1 MHHHFVFAG
10 YRLLRILLTGL
21 TLLMLKLPTFPCSL
35 CALSLSLL
43 TVAVLTAC
51 GGGSDNSP
59 GAVPGINSQ
68 TPGSSG
74 NGGTTA
80 KSTLV
85 LTLTNG
91 TGAVTNFLSVSSAL
105 TATAVLKDAAGKPI
119 PNALVAFSADPS
131 MATLAPSSG
140 TVLTD
145 SEGKATVRLTASSL
159 QANGA
164 GLLKVAASVGD
175 QAVLAQA
182 TFSIGAPNISLR
194 VVSPTTSPSLLKAY
208 GSGVITLDVLSN
220 GNLMADDTQSIS
232 LTSPCVSAGKA
243 ALASEVSTI
252 SGRGQVVYRD
262 LGCAQS
268 DTVTASI
275 VGTGATARVN
285 FQISPPDAAAIDVA
299 TIVPADRSIVIKGSG
314 GSGRSESA
322 TVKFRV
328 VDQFGN
334 PLANQ
339 KVTFATI
346 STKAVALSK
355 ATDVTDATGEV
366 STSVN
371 SGTEPT
377 AVRVQA
383 TLDGGLS
390 TISDS
395 ITVTT
400 GLPIQAAFSLSS
412 ESYNIEGLQYDN
424 VQTELLLLLADQF
437 GNPVADGTPVVFQT
451 DSGAVG
457 TSERGGCTT
466 VNGSCT
472 VALRSQNPR
481 YFTDAS
487 APQGRAGMATVSVST
502 SDNTTV
508 PLTGKLK
515 VFFSG
520 SRAENIARIV
530 NGTAMPVTSVGLQLS
545 TFTCLPTQVEVRV
558 SDVNRNPMPQ
568 DTALAATNQSN
579 LIADIL
585 PGAVPSKGPVLT
597 SGVVVGDQGT
607 RHTIVLTP
615 DAGKCVEGGP
625 ATAKGSTVV
634 TITTPLGTVTSLPV
648 TLTYPVAAP

>member
-1 MHHHFVFAG
+1 MFC
-10 YRLLRILLTGL
+10 ILLIGL
-21 TLLMLKLPTFPCSL
+21 TFFMLKLPTFPCNL
-35 CALSLSLL
+35 RILSLSLL

-59 GAVPGINSQ
+59 GAVPGMNSQ
-68 TPGSSG
+68 TPTPSGNG

-80 KSTLV
+80 KPTLALTLV
-85 LTLTNG
+85 NG
-91 TGAVTNFLSVSSAL
+91 AGTSTNFLSVSSSL
-105 TATAVLKDAAGKPI
+105 TATAVVKDAAGKPI
-119 PNALVAFSADPS
+119 PNALVAFSADAS
-131 MATLAPSSG
+131 LATMAPSSG

-145 SEGKATVRLTASSL
+145 SEGKATVRLAVASL

-175 QAVLAQA
+175 QALVAESA
-182 TFSIGAPNISLR
+182 FTIGAPNISLS
-194 VVSPTTSPSLLKAY
+194 VISPTASPSMLKAY
-208 GSGVITLDVLSN
+208 GSGVIILDVLSN
-220 GNLMADDTQSIS
+220 GKILADDTQSIS
-232 LTSPCVSAGKA
+232 LTSPCVTAGKA
-243 ALASEVSTI
+243 TLASEVSTI

-262 LGCAQS
+262 QGCAQS

-275 VGTGATARVN
+275 VGTSATAKVN
-285 FQISPPDAAAIDVA
+285 FQISPPDAASIDVA
-299 TIVPADRSIVIKGSG
+299 TIVPADRSIVIKGAG

-322 TVKFRV
+322 TVRFRV
-328 VDQFGN
+328 VDQFGK

-339 KVTFATI
+339 AVAFATI
-346 STKAVALSK
+346 STKAVTLSK
-355 ATDVTDATGEV
+355 TTDVTDALGEV

-383 TLDGGLS
+383 TLNGGLS

-457 TSERGGCTT
+457 TSDRGGCTT
-466 VNGSCT
+466 VNGSCS
-472 VALRSQNPR
+472 VPLRSQNPR
-481 YFTDAS
+481 YYTDAS

-508 PLTGKLK
+508 PLTGKLR

-520 SRAENIARIV
+520 SFANVARIQ
-530 NGTAMPVTSVGLQLS
+530 NGSATPITNEGLKLQ
-545 TFTCLPTQVEVRV
+545 TTTCEPMQVQIRV
-558 SDVNRNPMPQ
+558 SDVHRNPMPKG
-568 DTALAATNQSN
+568 TALAAINPAN
-579 LIADIL
+579 FIADIL
-585 PGAVPSKGPVLT
+585 PGTVASKAPILT
-597 SGVVVGDQGT
+597 NGAVVGDQGSL
-607 RHTIVLTP
+607 HTIALTP
-615 DAGKCVEGGP
+615 DVSKCVGGSS
-625 ATAKGSTVV
+625 AKVTGSTVV
-634 TITTPLGTVTSLPV
+634 TITTPFGNVTSFPV
-648 TLTYPVAAP
+648 TLAYPGTP

>member
-1 MHHHFVFAG
+1 MS
-10 YRLLRILLTGL
+10 T
-21 TLLMLKLPTFPCSL
+21 PSTFPCGL
-35 CALSLSLL
+35 RVLALSLL

-59 GAVPGINSQ
+59 GAVPGLNSQ
-68 TPGSSG
+68 IPGSG
-74 NGGTTA
+74 NGGA
-80 KSTLV
+80 IARSTLA

-91 TGAVTNFLSVSSAL
+91 AGAATNFLSVSAPL

-119 PNALVAFSADPS
+119 PNALVAFSADPAL
-131 MATLAPSSG
+131 ATMAPSAG

-145 SEGKATVRLTASSL
+145 SEGKATVRLTAPSL
-159 QANGA
+159 QASGA
-164 GLLKVAASVGD
+164 GLLKVAATVGE
-175 QAVLAQA
+175 QAVLAET

-194 VVSPTTSPSLLKAY
+194 VVSPTASPSLLKAY
-208 GSGVITLDVLSN
+208 GSGVITLDVL
-220 GNLMADDTQSIS
+220 GDGKLLVDDTQSIN
-232 LTSPCVSAGKA
+232 LASPCVSAGKA
-243 ALASEVSTI
+243 SLASEVRTI
-252 SGRGQVVYRD
+252 NGRAQVVYRD

-275 VGTGATARVN
+275 VGSSATAKLS
-285 FQISPPDAAAIDVA
+285 FQISPPDAASIDVA
-299 TIVPADRSIVIKGSG
+299 TIAPADRSIVIKGSG

-322 TVKFRV
+322 TVTFRV

-346 STKAVALSK
+346 STKAVGLSK
-355 ATDVTDATGEV
+355 TTDVTDAAGEV
-366 STSVN
+366 STAVT

-412 ESYNIEGLQYDN
+412 ETYNIEGWQYDN
-424 VQTELLLLLADQF
+424 IQTELLLLLADQF

-457 TSERGGCTT
+457 TSDRGGCTT
-466 VNGSCT
+466 VNGSCS
-472 VALRSQNPR
+472 VPLRSQNPR
-481 YFTDAS
+481 YPTDAG
-487 APQGRAGMATVSVST
+487 APRGRAGMATVTVST

-508 PLTGKLK
+508 PLTGQLR

-520 SRAENIARIV
+520 SHAYVTRIQ
-530 NGTAMPVTSVGLQLS
+530 NGSVSPVTAEGIKLLTAS
-545 TFTCLPTQVEVRV
+545 CAPTQVEIRV
-558 SDVNRNPMPQ
+558 SDVNRNPMPS
-568 DTALAATNQSN
+568 DTALEPTVQTNLVAA
-579 LIADIL
+579 IL
-585 PGAVPSKGPVLT
+585 PAAVPSKAPVLT
-597 SGVVVGDQGT
+597 NGVVVGDQGT
-607 RHTIVLTP
+607 RHLITLTP
-615 DAGKCVEGGP
+615 DAGKCVEGGAAK
-625 ATAKGSTVV
+625 ATGSTQV
-634 TITTPLGTVTSLPV
+634 TITTPLENVTSFPV
-648 TLTYPVAAP
+648 TLTYPAATP

>member
-1 MHHHFVFAG
+1 M
-10 YRLLRILLTGL
+10 L
-21 TLLMLKLPTFPCSL
+21 TLLTFPRGL
-35 CALSLSLL
+35 RTLPLSLL
-43 TVAVLTAC
+43 TLAVLTAC
-51 GGGSDNSP
+51 GGGGDNAP

-68 TPGSSG
+68 TTGSSG
-74 NGGTTA
+74 NGNGGATA
-80 KSTLV
+80 KSTLA
-85 LTLTNG
+85 LTLVNG
-91 TGAVTNFLSVSSAL
+91 AGTATNFLSVSSAL

-131 MATLAPSSG
+131 LATLAPSSG

-145 SEGKATVRLTASSL
+145 GEGKATMRLTAASL

-175 QAVLAQA
+175 QAVLAEA

-208 GSGVITLDVLSN
+208 ASGVITLDVLSN
-220 GNLMADDTQSIS
+220 GSVLADDTQSIT

-243 ALASEVSTI
+243 SLASEVSTI

-275 VGTGATARVN
+275 AGTGATAKVN
-285 FQISPPDAAAIDVA
+285 FQISPPNAASIDVA

-322 TVKFRV
+322 TVRFRV

-355 ATDVTDATGEV
+355 TTDVTDAAGEV

-457 TSERGGCTT
+457 TSDRGGCTT
-466 VNGSCT
+466 VNGSCSVT
-472 VALRSQNPR
+472 LRSQNPR

-487 APQGRAGMATVSVST
+487 APQGRAGMATISVST

-508 PLTGKLK
+508 PLTGKLR

-520 SRAENIARIV
+520 SRADNIARIV
-530 NGTAMPVTSVGLQLS
+530 NGVATPVAAAGLQLS
-545 TFTCLPTQVEVRV
+545 TTSCVPTQVEIRV
-558 SDVNRNPMPQ
+558 SDVNRNPMPK
-568 DTALAATNQSN
+568 DTTLAATNQSN
-579 LIADIL
+579 LLADIL
-585 PGAVPSKGPVLT
+585 PAAVPSKGAVLT
-597 SGVVVGDQGT
+597 NGVVVGDQGT
-607 RHTIVLTP
+607 RHVIALTP
-615 DAGKCVEGGP
+615 DAGKCVEGG
-625 ATAKGSTVV
+625 GSTKATGSALV
-634 TITTPLGTVTSLPV
+634 TITTPFGNVTSFPV
-648 TLTYPVAAP
+648 TLAYPVATP

>member
-1 MHHHFVFAG
+1 MS
-10 YRLLRILLTGL
+10 
-21 TLLMLKLPTFPCSL
+21 KLFTFSCSL
-35 CALSLSLL
+35 RALPLSLL
-43 TVAVLTAC
+43 TVAALTAC

-68 TPGSSG
+68 TPESSGNG

-80 KSTLV
+80 KPTLL
-85 LTLTNG
+85 LTLANEA
-91 TGAVTNFLSVSSAL
+91 GAATNFLSVSSSV
-105 TATAVLKDAAGKPI
+105 TATAILNDRAGKPI
-119 PNALVAFSADPS
+119 SNALIAFSADPS
-131 MATLAPSSG
+131 LANLAPSSG

-145 SEGKATVRLTASSL
+145 SEGKATVRLTVPSL

-164 GLLKVAASVGD
+164 GLLKVAATVGE
-175 QAVLAQA
+175 QAVLAQT

-208 GSGVITLDVLSN
+208 GSGVITLDVLGN
-220 GNLMADDTQSIS
+220 GNVLADNTQSIS
-232 LTSPCVSAGKA
+232 LSSPCVSAGKA
-243 ALASEVSTI
+243 SLASEVSTI
-252 SGRGQVVYRD
+252 GGRGQVVYRD

-275 VGTGATARVN
+275 VGTSATAKLN
-285 FQISPPDAAAIDVA
+285 FQISPPNAAAIDVA

-339 KVTFATI
+339 AVTFATI
-346 STKAVALSK
+346 STRAVTLSK
-355 ATDVTDATGEV
+355 TTDVTDAMGEV

-383 TLDGGLS
+383 TLDSGLS

-424 VQTELLLLLADQF
+424 IQTNLLLLLADQF

-457 TSERGGCTT
+457 TSGRGGCTT
-466 VNGSCT
+466 VNGSCS
-472 VALRSQNPR
+472 VPLRSQNPR
-481 YFTDAS
+481 YVNDAS

-508 PLTGKLK
+508 PLTGKLRL
-515 VFFSG
+515 FFSG
-520 SRAENIARIV
+520 SRAENTARIV
-530 NGTAMPVTSVGLQLS
+530 NGTAIPITSAGLQLS
-545 TFTCLPTQVEVRV
+545 STTCQPTQVEIRV
-558 SDVNRNPMPQ
+558 SDVNRNPMPEN
-568 DTALAATNQSN
+568 TVLAATNQSN
-579 LIADIL
+579 MLADIL
-585 PGAVPSKGPVLT
+585 PAAVPSKGPVLT
-597 SGVVVGDQGT
+597 NGIVVGDQGT
-607 RHTIVLTP
+607 RHIIVFTP
-615 DAGKCVEGGP
+615 DASKCVER
-625 ATAKGSTVV
+625 GSTTVKSSAIV
-634 TITTPLGTVTSLPV
+634 TITTPLGTVTDFPV
-648 TLTYPVAAP
+648 TLTYPAATP

>member
-1 MHHHFVFAG
+1 
-10 YRLLRILLTGL
+10 
-21 TLLMLKLPTFPCSL
+21 MLKLPTFPRGL
-35 CALSLSLL
+35 RVLPLSLL
-43 TVAVLTAC
+43 TVAILSAC
-51 GGGSDNSP
+51 GGGGDNSP
-59 GAVPGINSQ
+59 GAVAGINSQ
-68 TPGSSG
+68 AGSSG
-74 NGGTTA
+74 NGNGGATA
-80 KSTLV
+80 KSTLA
-85 LTLTNG
+85 LTLVNG
-91 TGAVTNFLSVSSAL
+91 AGTATNFLSVSSSL

-131 MATLAPSSG
+131 LATLAPSSG

-145 SEGKATVRLTASSL
+145 GEGKATMRLTAASL

-175 QAVLAQA
+175 QAVLAEA

-208 GSGVITLDVLSN
+208 GSGVITLDVLGN
-220 GNLMADDTQSIS
+220 GNVLADDTQSIT

-243 ALASEVSTI
+243 SLASEVSTI
-252 SGRGQVVYRD
+252 SGRAQVVYRD

-275 VGTGATARVN
+275 AGTGATARVN
-285 FQISPPDAAAIDVA
+285 FQISPPNAASIDVA

-355 ATDVTDATGEV
+355 TTDVTDAAGEV

-457 TSERGGCTT
+457 TSDRGGCTT
-466 VNGSCT
+466 VNGSCSVT
-472 VALRSQNPR
+472 LRSQNPR
-481 YFTDAS
+481 YFTDVS
-487 APQGRAGMATVSVST
+487 APQGRAGMATISVST

-508 PLTGKLK
+508 PLTGKLR

-520 SRAENIARIV
+520 SRADNIARIV
-530 NGTAMPVTSVGLQLS
+530 NGVATPIPAAGLQLS
-545 TFTCLPTQVEVRV
+545 TTTCVPTQVEIRV
-558 SDVNRNPMPQ
+558 SDVNRNPMPK

-579 LIADIL
+579 LLADIL
-585 PGAVPSKGPVLT
+585 PAAVPSKGASLAN
-597 SGVVVGDQGT
+597 GVVVGDQGT
-607 RHTIVLTP
+607 RHVIALTP
-615 DAGKCVEGGP
+615 DASKCVEGGGP
-625 ATAKGSTVV
+625 TKVTGSTLV
-634 TITTPLGTVTSLPV
+634 TITTPLGNVTSFPV
-648 TLTYPVAAP
+648 TLAYPVAAP